1 MIPDGFIPFQRP
13 SLGEEEIA
21 EVAATLRSGWLTAG
35 PRTAQFEEEFR
46 AYVGAAH
53 ALAVSSG
60 TAALHLAL
68 VALGIGPG
76 DEVITSPLT
85 FCATVLEIL
94 YAGATPV
101 LADVGPDGNIAPESA
116 AARITGRTRAIIPV
130 HLGGLPC
137 RMDQIWALAR
147 EHGLRVIEDAAH
159 AAGSHYCGR
168 PIGCDSPSDAVAFS
182 FYATKNL
189 TTGEG
194 GMIATGDAALAEKMR
209 LLRLHGI
216 AKDDPE
222 SWAYQVRERGFKYNL
237 GDVQSAIGLHQLRK
251 LEKFVATRAEYAA
264 IYDRAFA
271 DLPEL
276 ELPPRRD
283 DCRHSW
289 HLYALR
295 LNLDRVSIDRAGFI
309 RQLRERGIGASVHF
323 IPVPL
328 HPFFREHAALPN
340 NQCPRAMELYPRLVS
355 LPLYPAMTFDQVER
369 VARSVREILGKAGT
383 ASSIL
388 VPAFRPAAVS
398 NRAFLITGAA
408 GSIGSALCRRLA
420 ALGVTRLVA
429 FDQAESELYK
439 LCLELKR
446 TFPALDVAAEL
457 ADIRDRAGVEEA
469 IGRHRPDA
477 IIHAAA
483 YKHVPLLEARAI
495 EAARNNVL
503 GTWNVADAA
512 RRHGVPDFLLV
523 SSDKAVNPA
532 GLMGLTKRAAERIV
546 AAMPDG
552 PTRFVAVRFGNV
564 LGSSGS
570 VAPLFERQIASG
582 GPVTVTHPEA
592 RRYFMTI
599 GEAIDLILQAFAVGQ
614 SGTFVLEM
622 GDPVSILELARKMI
636 AGRLIEIEMT
646 GLRPGEKL
654 AEELFA
660 EGEAALPTAHDRVK
674 AIRPARTDY
683 ALMEQWVRR
692 LEELVMRR
700 DAQAIEDH
708 LRLGNY
714 RAALATNRSW

>member
-1 MIPDGFIPFQRP
+1 VIPDGFIPFQRP

-46 AYVGAAH
+46 ASVGAAH
-53 ALAVSSG
+53 ALAVSFG

-94 YAGATPV
+94 HAGATPV
-101 LADVGPDGNIAPESA
+101 LADVGPDGNIAPDSI
-116 AARITGRTRAIIPV
+116 AARITGRTRAIIPD

-137 RMDQIWALAR
+137 RMDDIWALAR
-147 EHGLRVIEDAAH
+147 ERGLSLIEDAAH
-159 AAGSHYCGR
+159 AAGSHYRGH
-168 PIGCDSPSDAVAFS
+168 PIGCDAASNAIAFS

-194 GMIATGDAALAEKMR
+194 GMVTTHDAALADKMR

-216 AKDDPE
+216 AKDVPE

-237 GDVQSAIGLHQLRK
+237 SDVQSAIGLHQLRK

-271 DLPEL
+271 DLLEL

-295 LNLDRVSIDRAGFI
+295 LNLDRLAIDRAGFI
-309 RQLRERGIGASVHF
+309 RKLRERGVGASVHF

-328 HPFFREHAALPN
+328 HPFFREHAARPHN
-340 NQCPRAMELYPRLVS
+340 HCPQAMELYPRLVS
-355 LPLYPAMTFDQVER
+355 LPLYPAMTVDQAER
-369 VARSVREILGKAGT
+369 VARSVREILGRGK
-383 ASSIL
+383 
-388 VPAFRPAAVS
+388 PAAVRGTDHTVPVS
-398 NRAFLITGAA
+398 RRAFLVTGAA

-420 ALGVTRLVA
+420 ALGAACLVA
-429 FDQAESELYK
+429 FDQAESELHK
-439 LCLELKR
+439 LRLELKR
-446 TFPALDVAAEL
+446 TFPALDIAAEL
-457 ADIRDRAGVEEA
+457 ADIRDRAGVDDV
-469 IGRHRPDA
+469 IGRHHPDA

-483 YKHVPLLEARAI
+483 YKHVPLLEAHAI

-512 RRHGVPDFLLV
+512 RRHGVPEFLLL

-552 PTRFVAVRFGNV
+552 PTRFVSVRFGNV

-570 VAPLFERQIASG
+570 VVPLFERQIASG

-599 GEAIDLILQAFAVGQ
+599 GEAVDLILQAFAVGQ

-622 GDPVSILELARKMI
+622 GEPVPVLELARKMI
-636 AGRLIEIEMT
+636 AGRPIEIEII

-654 AEELFA
+654 VEELFA
-660 EGEAALPTAHDRVK
+660 EGEDARPTKHERVK

-692 LEELVMRR
+692 IEDLVARR
-700 DAQAIEDH
+700 DARAIEEH
-708 LRLGNY
+708 LRLGSY
-714 RAALATNRSW
+714 RTALATNRSW